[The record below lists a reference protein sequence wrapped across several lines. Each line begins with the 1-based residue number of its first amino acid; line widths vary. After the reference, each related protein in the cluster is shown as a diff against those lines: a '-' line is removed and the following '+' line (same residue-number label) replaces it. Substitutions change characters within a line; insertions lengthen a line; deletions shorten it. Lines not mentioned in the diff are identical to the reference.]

1 MVWNDFFNNK
11 VSKKYR
17 LFSFSKDFWEIAN
30 ECSLNNSKNWIF
42 NFEIY

>member
-1 MVWNDFFNNK
+1 MIFLITKFLKNTGCLVFQT
-11 VSKKYR
+11 
-17 LFSFSKDFWEIAN
+17 DFWEIAN